1 MRSILWS
8 VALCTRIYERIYS
21 LLRFYVINSD
31 DQKFVEIMTNYDMK
45 ATAKFVYQ
53 AFNEREIRLDVLS
66 TLNEIVSST
75 EILLKNVNQNTS
87 HPGTTDIYQVKWC
100 SNDGLKL
107 RLSKI

>member
-1 MRSILWS
+1 MVSCPMYKDLRENLLPPQIL
-8 VALCTRIYERIYS
+8 RDKHI
-21 LLRFYVINSD
+21 SD
-31 DQKFVEIMTNYDMK
+31 EQKFVEIMTNYDMK